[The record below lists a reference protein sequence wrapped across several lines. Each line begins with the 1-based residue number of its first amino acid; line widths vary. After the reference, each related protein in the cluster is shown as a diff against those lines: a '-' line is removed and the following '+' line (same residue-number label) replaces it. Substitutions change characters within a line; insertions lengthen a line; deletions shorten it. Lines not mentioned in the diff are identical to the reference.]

1 MRKISLVIALA
12 FSLMTIGCS
21 PKIIDGVNYLKN
33 SYETSFITI
42 TSPWMERA
50 TLLLIQNIISETK
63 TEGIYTLNTFNSR
76 YSMVG
81 KWELM
86 NDTLVLYPEMYVGL
100 GKEDDEFHYEMFD
113 KNDRCVNEL
122 IVSYKVRN
130 DTLFEI
136 TDYTDFYKKSAE
148 KYGIGANYKYNP
160 NEMFPYFKLLL
171 YKPIKSK
178 RSRYM

>member
-1 MRKISLVIALA
+1 MRKAVLITAFV

-21 PKIIDGVNYLKN
+21 PKIIDGVNYLKH

-42 TSPWMERA
+42 TPPWMERSN
-50 TLLLIQNIISETK
+50 LLLIQNIISETR

-76 YSMVG
+76 YSLMG

-100 GKEDDEFHYEMFD
+100 GKEDDEFHYEMID

-122 IVSYKVRN
+122 VQSYKVRN

-136 TDYTDFYKKSAE
+136 TDYTDFFKKSAE
-148 KYGIGANYKYNP
+148 EYGIGANYKYNP

-171 YKPIKSK
+171 YKPIKNK
-178 RSRYM
+178 RP